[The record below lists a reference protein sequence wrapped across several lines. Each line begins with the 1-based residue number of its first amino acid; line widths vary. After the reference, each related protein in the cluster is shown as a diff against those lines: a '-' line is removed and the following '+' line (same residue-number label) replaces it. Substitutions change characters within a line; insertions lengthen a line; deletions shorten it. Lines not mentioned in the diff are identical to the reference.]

1 MKSDSQI
8 VAALAVITVLGLIGI
23 GLIVAGI
30 LTKQWGEVSGGIGTI
45 IGSLATAL
53 NTPTGV
59 ANALKASSGPKDPPT
74 SPVAAPEGQ

>member
-59 ANALKASSGPKDPPT
+59 ANALKASNAPKDAPAAA
-74 SPVAAPEGQ
+74 VAAPDAQ